1 MADFKLTYATMFN
14 PPEELHKGFDKAV
27 TKLKA
32 NLGKEYGM
40 IINGK
45 DVFADNKYDDQSPVN
60 TDWVLAVIQKGNAT
74 QANMAIEAARKAF
87 PAWSRTPW
95 QKRVQLVRKA
105 ASILEKRIF
114 ELGAAMA
121 LEVGKNRMESLGD
134 VQETADLMYYS
145 AQMME
150 ENNGFIVPMG
160 KDPLTG
166 YDSTNTSILRPY
178 GVWLIISP
186 FNFPFALTGGP
197 TGAALVAGN
206 TVVIKPASDTAWI
219 VRLYAECL
227 RDAGIPDGVF
237 NFVTGPGSTLG
248 QALVDSREVDG
259 ATFTGSF
266 DVGMQMYRDFAS
278 RNYVRPIIL
287 ELGGKNPAIVSR
299 HANLADAATGIYRS
313 SFGLQGQKC
322 SAASRVI
329 VEEPVYDELLSRLKE
344 ITDNLVIGDPTE
356 RNTYLGPVINQS
368 SYNDF
373 KNFTEEIN
381 QAGGKFLTGG
391 HVKTGGIFD
400 KGYFC
405 EPTFV
410 TDLPFEHRLWQ
421 QEMFLPITTIG
432 KVQNLDEAMQIANNV
447 NYGLTAGFY
456 GSPVETDWFF
466 ENIEAGVTY
475 ANRPQGATT
484 GAWPG
489 FQPFG
494 GWKGS
499 GASGKNGG
507 GKYYVQL
514 YMHEQIRTLVKPVTA
529 KANGKAAA
537 KKVVKKATPKKK
549 TAAKAA
555 VRKTVK
561 KAAKKPTSK
570 SKVRK

>member
-1 MADFKLTYATMFN
+1 MADFKLTYSTMFN

-27 TKLKA
+27 VRLKA
-32 NLGKEYGM
+32 NLGKEHGM
-40 IINGK
+40 IIDGK
-45 DVFADNKYDDQSPVN
+45 DVRADDKFEDRSPVN
-60 TDWVLAVIQKGNAT
+60 TDWVLAVMQKGNAT
-74 QANMAIEAARKAF
+74 QAKMAIEAARKAF

-105 ASILEKRIF
+105 ASNIEKRIF

-134 VQETADLMYYS
+134 VQETADLMYFS

-150 ENNGFIVPMG
+150 ENDGFIKPMG
-160 KDPLTG
+160 KDPLVG
-166 YDSTNTSILRPY
+166 YDSTNVSILRPY

-206 TVVIKPASDTAWI
+206 TVVIKPATDTAWI

-227 RDAGIPDGVF
+227 RDAGFPDGVV

-248 QALVDSREVDG
+248 QALVDSQDVDG

-266 DVGMQMYRDFAS
+266 DVGMKMYRDFAQ

-287 ELGGKNPAIVSR
+287 ELGGKNPSIVSR
-299 HANLADAATGIYRS
+299 HANLEDAATGIVRS
-313 SFGLQGQKC
+313 AFGLQGQKC
-322 SAASRVI
+322 SANSRVL
-329 VEEPVYDELLSRLKE
+329 VEEPVYEELLGKLKAKTE
-344 ITDNLVIGDPTE
+344 SLVIGDPTE
-356 RNTYLGPVINQS
+356 RATYWGPVINQS

-373 KNFTEEIN
+373 KNFTEEID
-381 QAGGKFLTGG
+381 QAGGNFLTGG
-391 HVKTGGIFD
+391 HVKTGGIYD
-400 KGYFC
+400 KGFYC

-410 TDLPFEHRLWQ
+410 TDLPYEHRLWQ
-421 QEMFLPITTIG
+421 YEMFLPITTIG
-432 KVQNLDEAMQIANNV
+432 KVSDLDQAMKIANDV

-456 GSPVETDWFF
+456 GSAKEADWFF
-466 ENIEAGVTY
+466 DNIEAGVTY

-499 GASGKNGG
+499 GATGKNGG
-507 GKYYVQL
+507 GYYYVQL
-514 YMHEQIRTLVKPVTA
+514 YMHEQIRTLVKPV
-529 KANGKAAA
+529 KANGKGTYRTGTKTAAA
-537 KKVVKKATPKKK
+537 NKARKTLASKKPPRVSRVVKKKS
-549 TAAKAA
+549 
-555 VRKTVK
+555 RK
-561 KAAKKPTSK
+561 
-570 SKVRK
+570 

>member
-1 MADFKLTYATMFN
+1 MADFRLTYSTMFN

-32 NLGKEYGM
+32 NLGQEYGM

-45 DVFADNKYDDQSPVN
+45 DVFADDKYEDRSPVN
-60 TDWVLAVIQKGNAT
+60 TDWVLGVMQKGNAT
-74 QANMAIEAARKAF
+74 QANMALEAARKAF

-150 ENNGFIVPMG
+150 ENNGFIKPMG
-160 KDPLTG
+160 KDPLVG
-166 YDSTNTSILRPY
+166 YNATNVSVLRPY
-178 GVWLIISP
+178 GVWLIVSP
-186 FNFPFALTGGP
+186 FNFPFALTAGP

-206 TVVIKPASDTAWI
+206 TVVIKPATDTAWI
-219 VRLYAECL
+219 VRLYADCL
-227 RDAGIPDGVF
+227 RDAGFPDGVV

-248 QALVDSREVDG
+248 QALVDSKELDG

-266 DVGMQMYRDFAS
+266 DVGMKMYRDFAQ
-278 RNYVRPIIL
+278 RNYVRPVIL

-299 HANLADAATGIYRS
+299 HANLEDAATGIVRS
-313 SFGLQGQKC
+313 AFGLQGQKC

-329 VEEPVYDELLSRLKE
+329 VEEPVYEDLIGLLKDK
-344 ITDNLVIGDPTE
+344 TDKLAIGDPTE
-356 RNTYLGPVINQS
+356 RGVFLGPVINQS

-381 QAGGKFLTGG
+381 QGGGKFLTGG
-391 HVKTGGIFD
+391 HVKTGGIYD
-400 KGYFC
+400 KGYYC

-410 TDLPFEHRLWQ
+410 TDLPFDNRLWQ
-421 QEMFLPITTIG
+421 YEMFLPITTIG
-432 KVQNLDEAMQIANNV
+432 KVPNLDEAMKIANSV

-456 GSPVETDWFF
+456 GSLPETDWFF
-466 ENIEAGVTY
+466 DKIEAGVTY

-507 GKYYVQL
+507 GLYYVQL
-514 YMHEQIRTLVKPVTA
+514 YMHEQIRTLVKPAT
-529 KANGKAAA
+529 NGKSAAA
-537 KKVVKKATPKKK
+537 KKKTATKKPVKKTTKKATKK
-549 TAAKAA
+549 T
-555 VRKTVK
+555 R
-561 KAAKKPTSK
+561 
-570 SKVRK
+570 R